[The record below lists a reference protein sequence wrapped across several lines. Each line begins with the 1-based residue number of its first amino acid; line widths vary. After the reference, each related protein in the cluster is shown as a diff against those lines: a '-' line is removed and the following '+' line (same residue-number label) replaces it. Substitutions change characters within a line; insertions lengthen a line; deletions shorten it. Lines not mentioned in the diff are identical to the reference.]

1 LNFSLVDP
9 DNRREPDFTAL
20 AENLSVA
27 DGTIFNDAQRWR
39 EGSVKQYVTA
49 TLLRL
54 RPHYPALFRYGD
66 WLPLKVTGER
76 EENLIVYARI
86 KDDEALI
93 VAVPRLVFDVTDNAM
108 LWANTTVAIPQELAG
123 KHYRDLF
130 TGERRLL
137 PETLDLTSEKGCLL
151 VLVTCEEL
159 WRTKMPKDTTFEIRA
174 GHGQQLG
181 ANYDGKGVNFAL
193 FSAHAERVELCLF
206 DPSGKTEITRLEL
219 PEYTH
224 EVWHGYVP
232 DLKPGALYGY
242 RVYGPYDPENGHRFN
257 PNKLLIDPYAR
268 ELVGDIEWNDA
279 HFGYELGHDELDL
292 SFDTRDSAPFTPK
305 CKVID
310 PNAVDWQDSRRPD
323 IPWPHTVVYESH
335 VKGFTQL
342 NPAIPPELC
351 GTFEGMGH

>member
-1 LNFSLVDP
+1 
-9 DNRREPDFTAL
+9 
-20 AENLSVA
+20 
-27 DGTIFNDAQRWR
+27 
-39 EGSVKQYVTA
+39 
-49 TLLRL
+49 
-54 RPHYPALFRYGD
+54 
-66 WLPLKVTGER
+66 
-76 EENLIVYARI
+76 
-86 KDDEALI
+86 
-93 VAVPRLVFDVTDNAM
+93 
-108 LWANTTVAIPQELAG
+108 
-123 KHYRDLF
+123 
-130 TGERRLL
+130 
-137 PETLDLTSEKGCLL
+137 
-151 VLVTCEEL
+151 
-159 WRTKMPKDTTFEIRA
+159 MPKDTTFEIRA

-206 DPSGKTEITRLEL
+206 DPSGKTEIARLEL

-323 IPWPHTVVYESH
+323 IPWPHTVSMRATSKVLPSLTRLFRLNCA
-335 VKGFTQL
+335 VRLRGWGIKRRWSTSKASALPRSSCCRFTGSL
-342 NPAIPPELC
+342 TISTCSIAA
-351 GTFEGMGH
+351 